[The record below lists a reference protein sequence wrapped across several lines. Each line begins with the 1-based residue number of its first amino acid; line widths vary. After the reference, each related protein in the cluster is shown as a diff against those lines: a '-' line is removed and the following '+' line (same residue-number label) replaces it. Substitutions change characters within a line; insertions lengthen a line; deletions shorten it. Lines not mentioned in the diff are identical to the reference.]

1 MLGVKNNRGPIT
13 GAYAKLVESKINET
27 ESTDDKLV
35 VDVTMVFAEPLS
47 YTEITIEKPE
57 DMSDEQF
64 KVFMKHLHKEIEENN
79 IHNHELT
86 S

>member
-13 GAYAKLVESKINET
+13 GAYAKLVESKINEA

-35 VDVTMVFAEPLS
+35 VDATMVFAEPLS
-47 YTEITIEKPE
+47 YIETTIEKPE

-79 IHNHELT
+79 VHNHELT